1 MAYFYKDGKLKLGPT
16 ENDKSFMIDIHELA
30 ERHPGPV
37 YIYDLDSIQLRFEAL
52 DQALAGSQHSI
63 HFAMKSNSHPE
74 ILKRLASLGAGV
86 DTVSGGEIRLA
97 LAAGVS
103 PRKVIFSGVAKTV
116 SEIEYA
122 LGNEIKQ
129 INVESVQE
137 LERIAQIAERMGK
150 TADVAF
156 RLNPDVN
163 PKTHPYITTGFR
175 ENKFGIVE
183 DAIPDLLAILARS
196 KKSLRLR
203 GLTMHIGSQLFDLAV
218 IQEAIEKTI
227 VVHRSLLAKGFALD
241 RIDIGGG
248 LGVVYESDNETSEFE
263 AIRAYGKMATQ
274 VTKGLGVEILTEPG
288 RILVARSGILV
299 TRIQYIKKTP
309 AKTFAIVDTGMHH
322 LLRPALYGAKHRILP
337 LSLKAGPKQNYDVA
351 GPICE
356 SSDFI
361 GKNIELP
368 ELTQGDMLAIADTG
382 AYGFVMASHYNAH
395 ELPAEIVLSRLD
407 QRQDSRNSFVIP

>member
-1 MAYFYKDGKLKLGPT
+1 MAYFYKDGRLKLGPSET
-16 ENDKSFMIDIHELA
+16 DASFMIDIQELA
-30 ERHPGPV
+30 EKHSGPV
-37 YIYDLDSIQLRFEAL
+37 YIYDLDAIQLRFEAL
-52 DQALAGSQHSI
+52 DRALAGSPHAI

-74 ILKRLASLGAGV
+74 ILKRLANLGAGV

-97 LAAGVS
+97 LAAGIS

-116 SEIEYA
+116 TEIEFA
-122 LGNEIKQ
+122 LSHEIKQ

-183 DAIPDLLAILARS
+183 DAFPDLLAILSRS
-196 KKSLRLR
+196 KKNLRLR

-218 IQEAIEKTI
+218 IKEAIEKTI
-227 VVHRSLLAKGFALD
+227 VVHRSLITKGFALD
-241 RIDIGGG
+241 RLDIGGG
-248 LGVVYESDNETSEFE
+248 LGVAYETSDESSE
-263 AIRAYGKMATQ
+263 LSAIRDYGKMVTEVTQ
-274 VTKGLGVEILTEPG
+274 GLGVEILTEPG
-288 RILVARSGILV
+288 RIFVARSGLLV

-322 LLRPALYGAKHRILP
+322 LIRPALYGAKHRVLP
-337 LSLKAGPKQNYDVA
+337 LFLKGTAKQNYDIA

-361 GKNIELP
+361 TKNIELP
-368 ELTQGDMLAIADTG
+368 ELFQGEMLAIADAG
-382 AYGFVMASHYNAH
+382 AYGFVMASRYNAH
-395 ELPAEIVLSRLD
+395 DLPAEIPISRLD